1 MIFNSKTN
9 IIIINIHFIF
19 YNIINLYCSIKM
31 ELLGKNR
38 LRENVKYVVLL
49 KYFTYIF
56 LIWNLNCD
64 QSTFG
69 KSLEMKYEQ
78 VRSLNISF
86 NRLLAKHE
94 LKKDSYKTYS
104 SQKYANY
111 GTNKNI
117 KSEEVK
123 IPIQSQIRKDCL
135 NNYDVYMKD
144 YKNRYGKK
152 KGLAK
157 WDCYC
162 ERKLFN
168 KINNIIHISEN
179 MKNDEKLYKKKK
191 YNKYVIYLILF
202 GLFPFLGSIMPL
214 LFGEHGLLAKKMC
227 FSTCKFDHVKGSGTV
242 EENRAEQVHK
252 AKNIYL
258 SSIDKDTFEKIGIV
272 NDVFLWLSFS
282 IVLLILLYVLI
293 KIIKY
298 ARIKSGKGKMSVKDY
313 CHFCK
318 DLITAKR

>member
-1 MIFNSKTN
+1 
-9 IIIINIHFIF
+9 
-19 YNIINLYCSIKM
+19 
-31 ELLGKNR
+31 
-38 LRENVKYVVLL
+38 
-49 KYFTYIF
+49 
-56 LIWNLNCD
+56 
-64 QSTFG
+64 
-69 KSLEMKYEQ
+69 MKYEQ

-168 KINNIIHISEN
+168 KINNIYEITDN
-179 MKNDEKLYKKKK
+179 MQNKKKYYNK
-191 YNKYVIYLILF
+191 KIYNKYVIRLILF
-202 GLFPFLGSIMPL
+202 GLIPFLGTIMPL
-214 LFGEHGLLAKKMC
+214 FFSEYNTYINNWC
-227 FSTCKFDHVKGSGTV
+227 FSDCRSKHDTSGQTDNPV
-242 EENRAEQVHK
+242 DKIESVHREKQRYLMLIDK
-252 AKNIYL
+252 ATFEAIAIVNEVFLYL
-258 SSIDKDTFEKIGIV
+258 SF
-272 NDVFLWLSFS
+272 F
-282 IVLLILLYVLI
+282 IVLLIFLYILL

-318 DLITAKR
+318 DLITAK

>member
-1 MIFNSKTN
+1 
-9 IIIINIHFIF
+9 
-19 YNIINLYCSIKM
+19 
-31 ELLGKNR
+31 
-38 LRENVKYVVLL
+38 
-49 KYFTYIF
+49 
-56 LIWNLNCD
+56 
-64 QSTFG
+64 
-69 KSLEMKYEQ
+69 MKYEQ

-162 ERKLFN
+162 ERNLFN
-168 KINNIIHISEN
+168 KINNIYEITDN
-179 MKNDEKLYKKKK
+179 MKNKKKYYNK
-191 YNKYVIYLILF
+191 KIYNKYVIRLILF
-202 GLFPFLGSIMPL
+202 GLIPFLGTIMPL
-214 LFGEHGLLAKKMC
+214 F
-227 FSTCKFDHVKGSGTV
+227 FSEYNTYINNWCLRDCRSKHDTSDQTANTV
-242 EENRAEQVHK
+242 DKIESVHREKQRYLMLIDK
-252 AKNIYL
+252 ATFEAIAIVNEVFLYL
-258 SSIDKDTFEKIGIV
+258 SF
-272 NDVFLWLSFS
+272 F
-282 IVLLILLYVLI
+282 IVLLIFLYILL

-318 DLITAKR
+318 DLITAK